1 MNVERFE
8 MRVTDRFNFQNG
20 RTVFVG
26 KVTGH
31 PAPIR
36 EIVCNLKISGNTI
49 ATVTLEG
56 EMMPEVRGERGDLRS
71 VSTVDAIPK
80 LPVGEITLE
89 EIDSA

>member
-1 MNVERFE
+1 MNAQRFE
-8 MRVTDRFNFQNG
+8 MKVADRFNFQNG

-36 EIVCNLKISGNTI
+36 QMVCNLKISGNII

-56 EMMPEVRGERGDLRS
+56 EMMPEVRGERDDLRS
-71 VSTVDAIPK
+71 VSTLDAIPT

-89 EIDSA
+89 ESLC